1 MPFELSNWKQG
12 MAESQEVLIMDADYG
27 DDSVDSA
34 VEQIFERVPADV
46 AGKTVLVKPNIAAP
60 FKMERAVTTH
70 PALVRA
76 VVRALERRNARK
88 IIIGD
93 NPGATA
99 YGINEK
105 CARITGILDAAGD
118 HYVNFMQRPKPIE
131 INSKH
136 LDRVN
141 ISSEFFECDYFINLP
156 KLKGHSHSYMTGAIK
171 NLYGMCVGGE
181 KSRLHALGKNPRI
194 FAEILVDV
202 SSLRKPDLN
211 ITDAVVCMEGNGP
224 TNGTPRDVGK
234 IMASTN
240 GFALDAVCAKMAG
253 FAMHRIKTLEV
264 GRERGLW
271 SGELSSI
278 RVEGTIPKIKRFKP
292 PYTFG
297 AYTIFSRTMSPFIS
311 CLPKIKEDQCKK
323 CGVCASHCPVDAC
336 TFQEG
341 EFPLIDKAKCIKCY
355 CCQEFCPHDGIAL
368 NGRMFR
374 LATLMAGAKRE
385 FE

>member
-1 MPFELSNWKQG
+1 MPFEPGKEERRMVQN
-12 MAESQEVLIMDADYG
+12 QEVLIMDADYS
-27 DDSVDSA
+27 DSSVDAA
-34 VEQIFERVPADV
+34 VEQIFESVPADV

-60 FKMERAVTTH
+60 FKMDRAVTTH

-76 VVRALERRNARK
+76 VVKALERRNARK
-88 IIIGD
+88 IIVGD

-105 CARITGILDAAGD
+105 CARVTGILDAAGD
-118 HYVNFMQRPKPIE
+118 SYVNFMERPKPIE

-156 KLKGHSHSYMTGAIK
+156 KLKGHSHSYMTGAVK

-202 SSLRKPDLN
+202 FSIRPPDLN

-240 GFALDAVCAKMAG
+240 GFALDAVCAKMTG
-253 FAMHRIKTLEV
+253 FAMQRIKTLEV
-264 GRERGLW
+264 GKERGLW
-271 SGELSSI
+271 SGELNSI
-278 RVEGTIPKIKRFKP
+278 QVKGTVPKIKKFKP

-311 CLPKIKEDQCKK
+311 CLPKIKKDQCKK

-341 EFPLIDKAKCIKCY
+341 EFPVIDKTKCIKCY
-355 CCQEFCPHDGIAL
+355 CCQEFCPYDGIAL
-368 NGRMFR
+368 NGKMFR